1 MKGYSA
7 ANLTALYHLQP
18 ELRAKALEEARS
30 PADFEVVETPSG
42 SPTARLQGTYLHS
55 RYNPAKEARRIVN
68 EEAGVLASAGV
79 VLGFGFGYLVEAFC
93 EAFPGKPLVVVE
105 QDTGLFLQA
114 LKARDLRNLLSLPNI
129 HWHLG
134 DEPEA
139 IMMSIETLPLQQLC
153 ILRLRPLLASR
164 SEYYHRVEALLF
176 SIFDKREVNLNTL
189 RRFGQ
194 LWVRNLFSNL
204 DRFAGNP
211 GINVAQNRF
220 SGVPALVMA
229 AGPSLDEVL
238 PHLKALKERM
248 LIVAVDTSYRFCK
261 NQGVEPDFLVSVDP
275 QYWNSRHLDWLELEQ
290 TVLVSESSA
299 YPRIFRS
306 GGKEAEVILF
316 VSSFFPLGKYIEE
329 IIGQRGLIGAGGSV
343 ATAAWDVCRYLGCP
357 SIYMAGLD
365 LGFPGK
371 RTHSRGAFFEESM
384 HTYSCRLSPAEQ
396 MIFRYLH
403 QAVPTALPNNQ
414 GGRTLTDRRML
425 IYKWWFENQ
434 MKQQSQTGGPRTFT
448 LAGGGIEIEGMGLV
462 EVTEIF
468 QLPRCRSRIDAKL
481 SDLHR
486 ERSGRDS
493 RRGQVRQSL
502 HRLAVELEKL
512 QDLAKRG
519 IELCGPDHASGE
531 AVAGLAKVDQEIL
544 SLASRQIAGFLFQPL
559 IRRILDE
566 PEGPR
571 DYAQALGSSRQLYEE
586 LLASAS
592 YHSELLY
599 KSLKRL

>member
-1 MKGYSA
+1 MMGYSA
-7 ANLTALYHLQP
+7 ANLTALYRLHS
-18 ELRAKALEEARS
+18 ELRAKVLEDAQR
-30 PADFEVVETPSG
+30 PTGFEVVETPSG

-55 RYNPAKEARRIVN
+55 RYDPIKEARRIVKK
-68 EEAGVLASAGV
+68 EVDASASACI

-93 EAFPGKPLVVVE
+93 EAFPSKPLVVVE

-139 IMMSIETLPLQQLC
+139 VMMSVEALPLQQLC
-153 ILRLRPLLASR
+153 VLRLRPLLASR
-164 SEYYHRVEALLF
+164 SEYYHRVEVLLF
-176 SIFDKREVNLNTL
+176 SVIDKREVNINTL
-189 RRFGQ
+189 SRFGQ
-194 LWVRNLFSNL
+194 LWVRNLLRNIDHFT
-204 DRFAGNP
+204 GNP
-211 GINVAQNRF
+211 GISVVKNRF
-220 SGVPALVMA
+220 SGVPAMVIA
-229 AGPSLDEVL
+229 AGPSLDELL
-238 PHLKALKERM
+238 PHLKTLQEHM

-275 QYWNSRHLDWLELEQ
+275 QYWNSRHLDWLEREQ

-299 YPRIFRS
+299 HPRIFRS
-306 GGKEAEVILF
+306 RGNKEEMILF
-316 VSSFFPLGKYIEE
+316 VSSFFPLGKFIEE
-329 IIGQRGLIGAGGSV
+329 IIGERGLIGAGGSV
-343 ATAAWDVCRYLGCP
+343 ATTAWDVCRYLGCP

-384 HTYSCRLSPAEQ
+384 HNCSCRLLTAEQ
-396 MIFRYLH
+396 MTFRYLH
-403 QAVPTALPNNQ
+403 QAVPTALANNQ

-434 MKQQSQTGGPRTFT
+434 MKQQSQTGGPSTFT
-448 LAGGGIEIEGMGLV
+448 LAAGGIAIDGMGLV

-468 QLPRCRSRIDAKL
+468 ELPKWRSRIDAEL
-481 SDLHR
+481 SDLRR
-486 ERSGRDS
+486 EKEGRDN
-493 RRGQVRQSL
+493 RHGQVRQNL
-502 HRLAVELEKL
+502 QRLAVELEKL
-512 QDLAKRG
+512 QVLAKRG
-519 IELCGPDHASGE
+519 IELCDSDYGSGGS
-531 AVAGLAKVDQEIL
+531 VAGLAKVDQDIL

-559 IRRILDE
+559 IRRILDN

-571 DYAQALGSSRQLYEE
+571 DYAQALATSRQLYDE

-592 YHSELLY
+592 YHSALLH
-599 KSLKRL
+599 KSLERL

>member
-1 MKGYSA
+1 MMGYSA
-7 ANLTALYHLQP
+7 ENLRVLYRLQP
-18 ELRAKALEEARS
+18 ELRAKALEDAG
-30 PADFEVVETPSG
+30 PPTGFEIAETPSG
-42 SPTARLQGTYLHS
+42 FPTARLQGTYLHS
-55 RYNPAKEARRIVN
+55 RYDPAKEARRIVKK
-68 EEAGVLASAGV
+68 EVGASASACI

-139 IMMSIETLPLQQLC
+139 VMMSVEALPLQQLC
-153 ILRLRPLLASR
+153 VLRLRPLLASR
-164 SEYYHRVEALLF
+164 SEYYRRVEVLLF
-176 SIFDKREVNLNTL
+176 SSIDKREVNINTL
-189 RRFGQ
+189 SRFGQ
-194 LWVRNLFSNL
+194 LWVRNLLRNI
-204 DRFAGNP
+204 DHFAGSP
-211 GINVAQNRF
+211 GISVAKNRF
-220 SGVPALVMA
+220 SGVPAMVIA

-238 PHLKALKERM
+238 PHLKTLQEHM

-275 QYWNSRHLDWLELEQ
+275 QYWNSRHLDWLEREH

-299 YPRIFRS
+299 HPRIFRS
-306 GGKEAEVILF
+306 GGKEEEMVLF
-316 VSSFFPLGKYIEE
+316 VSSFFPLGKFIEE

-343 ATAAWDVCRYLGCP
+343 ATTAWDVCRYLGCP

-384 HTYSCRLSPAEQ
+384 HNCSCRLSTAEQ

-403 QAVPTALPNNQ
+403 QAVPTALANNQ

-448 LAGGGIEIEGMGLV
+448 LAAGGIAIDGMELV

-468 QLPRCRSRIDAKL
+468 ELPKWRSRIDAEL
-481 SDLHR
+481 SDLRR
-486 ERSGRDS
+486 EKVGGDS
-493 RRGQVRQSL
+493 QHGQVRQSL
-502 HRLAVELEKL
+502 QGLAAELEKL

-519 IELCGPDHASGE
+519 IELCDNDCGSGE

-559 IRRILDE
+559 IRRILDN

-571 DYAQALGSSRQLYEE
+571 DYAQALATSRQLYDE

-592 YHSELLY
+592 YHSALLH
-599 KSLKRL
+599 KSLERL

>member
-1 MKGYSA
+1 MMGYSA
-7 ANLTALYHLQP
+7 ENLRVLYRLQP
-18 ELRAKALEEARS
+18 ELRAKALEDS
-30 PADFEVVETPSG
+30 GPPAGFEIAETPSG

-55 RYNPAKEARRIVN
+55 RYDPAKEARRIV
-68 EEAGVLASAGV
+68 EKEVGASASAGI

-114 LKARDLRNLLSLPNI
+114 LIARDLRNLLSLPNI
-129 HWHLG
+129 RWHLG

-139 IMMSIETLPLQQLC
+139 VMMSVEALPLQQLC
-153 ILRLRPLLASR
+153 VLRLRPLLASR
-164 SEYYHRVEALLF
+164 SEYYHQVEVLLF
-176 SIFDKREVNLNTL
+176 STIDKREVNINTL
-189 RRFGQ
+189 SRFGQ
-194 LWVRNLFSNL
+194 LWVRNLLRNI
-204 DRFAGNP
+204 DHFAGSP
-211 GINVAQNRF
+211 GISVAKNRF
-220 SGVPALVMA
+220 SGVPAMVIA

-238 PHLKALKERM
+238 PHLKALQEHM

-261 NQGVEPDFLVSVDP
+261 NWGVEPDFLVSVDP
-275 QYWNSRHLDWLELEQ
+275 QYWNSRHLDWLKREH

-299 YPRIFRS
+299 HPRIFRS
-306 GGKEAEVILF
+306 GGHEEEMVLF
-316 VSSFFPLGKYIEE
+316 ASSFFPLGKFLEE

-343 ATAAWDVCRYLGCP
+343 ATTAWDICRYLGCS

-384 HTYSCRLSPAEQ
+384 HNCSCRLSTAEQ

-403 QAVPTALPNNQ
+403 QAAPTALVNNQ

-434 MKQQSQTGGPRTFT
+434 MKQQSRAGGPRTFT
-448 LAGGGIEIEGMGLV
+448 LAAGGIAIDGMRLV
-462 EVTEIF
+462 EVAEIF
-468 QLPRCRSRIDAKL
+468 ELPKWRSRIDAEL
-481 SDLHR
+481 SDLRR
-486 ERSGRDS
+486 EKMGRGS
-493 RRGQVRQSL
+493 RHGQLRQSL
-502 HRLAVELEKL
+502 QHLTVELEKL

-519 IELCGPDHASGE
+519 IELCDSDCGSGE
-531 AVAGLAKVDQEIL
+531 AIAGLSKVDQDIL

-559 IRRILDE
+559 IRRILDN

-571 DYAQALGSSRQLYEE
+571 NYVQALATSRQLYDE

-592 YHSELLY
+592 YHSALLH
-599 KSLKRL
+599 KSLERL

>member
-1 MKGYSA
+1 MMCYSA
-7 ANLTALYHLQP
+7 ANLTVLYRLQP
-18 ELRAKALEEARS
+18 ELRVKALEEAG
-30 PADFEVVETPSG
+30 PPTGFEIVETPSG
-42 SPTARLQGTYLHS
+42 SPTARLHGTYLHS
-55 RYNPAKEARRIVN
+55 RYDPAKEARRIVN
-68 EEAGVLASAGV
+68 EEAGVTVSAGI
-79 VLGFGFGYLVEAFC
+79 VLGFGFGYLVDAFC

-114 LKARDLRNLLSLPNI
+114 LQSRDLRNLLSLPNI
-129 HWHLG
+129 HWHVG

-139 IMMSIETLPLQQLC
+139 VMMSIEALPLQALC
-153 ILRLRPLLASR
+153 VLRLRPLLASR

-176 SIFDKREVNLNTL
+176 SVFDKREVNINTL

-194 LWVRNLFSNL
+194 LWVRNLLSNL

-211 GINVAQNRF
+211 GIGVAQNRF
-220 SGVPALVMA
+220 PGVPALVMA

-238 PHLKALKERM
+238 PHLKALKEHM

-275 QYWNSRHLDWLELEQ
+275 QYWNSRHLDWLEREQ
-290 TVLVSESSA
+290 TILVSESSA
-299 YPRIFRS
+299 HPRVFRS
-306 GGKEAEVILF
+306 EGKEEEMVLF

-343 ATAAWDVCRYLGCP
+343 AATAWDVCRYLGCP

-384 HTYSCRLSPAEQ
+384 HTCSCRLSTAEQ

-403 QAVPTALPNNQ
+403 QAVPTALANNQ

-448 LAGGGIEIEGMGLV
+448 LAAGGIAIEGMGLV
-462 EVTEIF
+462 DVTEIF
-468 QLPRCRSRIDAKL
+468 QLPECRSRIDAEL
-481 SDLHR
+481 SDLR
-486 ERSGRDS
+486 RGKSGR
-493 RRGQVRQSL
+493 RRRHGQVRQSL
-502 HRLAVELEKL
+502 QRLAVELEKL

-519 IELCGPDHASGE
+519 IELCGSDHGSGAS
-531 AVAGLAKVDQEIL
+531 VAGLAKVDQDIL
-544 SLASRQIAGFLFQPL
+544 SLTSRQIAGFLFQPL
-559 IRRILDE
+559 IRRVLDN

-571 DYAQALGSSRQLYEE
+571 DYAQVLATSRQLYEE

-592 YHSELLY
+592 YHSGLLH
-599 KSLKRL
+599 KTLERM

>member
-1 MKGYSA
+1 MMGYSA
-7 ANLTALYHLQP
+7 ENLRVLYRLQP
-18 ELRAKALEEARS
+18 ELRAKALEDAG
-30 PADFEVVETPSG
+30 PPTGFEIAETPSG
-42 SPTARLQGTYLHS
+42 FPTARLQGTYLHS
-55 RYNPAKEARRIVN
+55 RYDPAKEARRIVKK
-68 EEAGVLASAGV
+68 EVGASASACI

-139 IMMSIETLPLQQLC
+139 VMMSVEALPLQQLC
-153 ILRLRPLLASR
+153 VLRLRPLLASR
-164 SEYYHRVEALLF
+164 SEYYRRVEVLLF
-176 SIFDKREVNLNTL
+176 SSIDKREVNINTL
-189 RRFGQ
+189 SRFGQ
-194 LWVRNLFSNL
+194 LWVRNLLRNI
-204 DRFAGNP
+204 DHFAGSP
-211 GINVAQNRF
+211 GISVAKNRF
-220 SGVPALVMA
+220 SGVPAMVIA

-238 PHLKALKERM
+238 PHLKTLQEHM

-275 QYWNSRHLDWLELEQ
+275 QYWNSRHLDWLEREH

-299 YPRIFRS
+299 HPRIFRS
-306 GGKEAEVILF
+306 GGKEEEMVLF
-316 VSSFFPLGKYIEE
+316 VSSFFPLGKFIEE

-343 ATAAWDVCRYLGCP
+343 ATTAWDVCRYLGCP

-384 HTYSCRLSPAEQ
+384 HNCSCRLSTAEQ

-403 QAVPTALPNNQ
+403 QAVPTALANNQ

-448 LAGGGIEIEGMGLV
+448 LAAGGIAIDGMELV

-468 QLPRCRSRIDAKL
+468 ELPKWRSRIDAGL
-481 SDLHR
+481 SDLRR
-486 ERSGRDS
+486 EKVGGDS
-493 RRGQVRQSL
+493 QHGQVRQSL
-502 HRLAVELEKL
+502 QGLAAELEKL

-519 IELCGPDHASGE
+519 IELCDNDCGSGE

-559 IRRILDE
+559 IRRILDN

-571 DYAQALGSSRQLYEE
+571 DYAQALATSRQLYDE

-592 YHSELLY
+592 YHSALLH
-599 KSLKRL
+599 KSLERL